1 MKSLLPQWRAHGNR
15 DLGAAVRTSNPPAR
29 SPRRGWRPLVAAAF
43 TAGLLALTATAA
55 FAQGVWQTL
64 PSTPTARV
72 NLAAATAPC
81 PAARHRT
88 CVYAI
93 GGSIGALSYV
103 NTVEAYS
110 PAANTWATLP
120 PMPTARSSL
129 AGAAAPCPRVR
140 HRTCVYAIG
149 GYDLA
154 SIALNTVEAYSPA
167 TNTWA
172 TLPPMPTA
180 RRDLAAATAPCPG
193 ARHRTCVYAIGGSTN
208 GGTLAVNT
216 VEAYS
221 PATNS
226 WATLPSLPTAR
237 PNMTAATAPCP
248 GARNRTCVY
257 AIGGSTNGGTL
268 AVNTVEAYSPATNS
282 WATLPPMPTARS
294 YLAGAA
300 APCPGARNRT
310 CVYAIGGSTNGAT
323 SAVNTVEAYSPATN
337 TWATLPSMPTAR
349 SYLAGAAAP
358 CPATRNHA
366 CVYAIDGY
374 TGNRTVNTVEAFAVG
389 R

>member
-1 MKSLLPQWRAHGNR
+1 MKSLLPLR
-15 DLGAAVRTSNPPAR
+15 
-29 SPRRGWRPLVAAAF
+29 RPLVAAAF

-55 FAQGVWQTL
+55 FAQGVWLTL
-64 PSTPTARV
+64 PSAPTARV
-72 NLAAATAPC
+72 KLAAATAPC
-81 PAARHRT
+81 PAAPHRT

-103 NTVEAYS
+103 NTVEAYG
-110 PAANTWATLP
+110 PAVNTWATLP

-180 RRDLAAATAPCPG
+180 RRDLAAATAPCP
-193 ARHRTCVYAIGGSTN
+193 RHDGLCVYAIGGSTN
-208 GGTLAVNT
+208 GGTRAVNT

-221 PATNS
+221 PATNT

-237 PNMTAATAPCP
+237 LDLAAATAPCP
-248 GARNRTCVY
+248 RARNRTCVY
-257 AIGGSTNGGTL
+257 AVGGSTNGGIS
-268 AVNTVEAYSPATNS
+268 AVNTVEAYSPATNT
-282 WATLPPMPTARS
+282 WATLPSLPTARS
-294 YLAGAA
+294 SLAGAA
-300 APCPGARNRT
+300 APCPGVRHRT
-310 CVYAIGGSTNGAT
+310 CVYAIGGTTNSIT

-337 TWATLPSMPTAR
+337 TWATLPSLPTAR
-349 SYLAGAAAP
+349 SYLAGSAAP

-374 TGNRTVNTVEAFAVG
+374 NGNRAVSTVEAFAVG